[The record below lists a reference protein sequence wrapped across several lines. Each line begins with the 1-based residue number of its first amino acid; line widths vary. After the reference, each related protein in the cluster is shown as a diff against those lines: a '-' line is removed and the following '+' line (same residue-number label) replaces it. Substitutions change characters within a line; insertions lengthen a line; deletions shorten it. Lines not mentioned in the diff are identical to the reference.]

1 MLEMHVSAGTLR
13 IKIIYQP
20 GIQIGW
26 KVKEAKMRLWSGPP
40 ESSRWRGTHWLRA
53 ANSALSVALCLQEKK
68 KKQTEIEA
76 KRAEVRKR
84 MEEAS
89 KAKKAKK
96 GFMTPERKKKLRVS
110 FGW

>member
-1 MLEMHVSAGTLR
+1 
-13 IKIIYQP
+13 
-20 GIQIGW
+20 
-26 KVKEAKMRLWSGPP
+26 
-40 ESSRWRGTHWLRA
+40 
-53 ANSALSVALCLQEKK
+53 VALCLQEKK

-110 FGW
+110 RAIFSRLGHH

>member
-1 MLEMHVSAGTLR
+1 MVSATWEFALAR
-13 IKIIYQP
+13 DF
-20 GIQIGW
+20 
-26 KVKEAKMRLWSGPP
+26 AK
-40 ESSRWRGTHWLRA
+40 LRA

-110 FGW
+110 WKRYFLL

>member
-1 MLEMHVSAGTLR
+1 
-13 IKIIYQP
+13 
-20 GIQIGW
+20 
-26 KVKEAKMRLWSGPP
+26 
-40 ESSRWRGTHWLRA
+40 
-53 ANSALSVALCLQEKK
+53 VALCLQEKK
-68 KKQTEIEA
+68 KKQAEIEA

-110 FGW
+110 GTDVLGRFAKMTDPLSRAVAAA